1 MRTMLIAAA
10 VVAVLAG
17 AAVALDRIAAVEI
30 KKDGFNPRT
39 VTIESGDAVTWKN
52 SDTAVHQVAVDKT
65 SCKPS
70 LEPAQRGSCTFATPG
85 TFSYKDPSQS
95 TSGFTGTLTVGKNTR
110 AVTLASSRSVMI
122 FGGATTLLGTV
133 ASKQAGGSVTIV
145 AQPAGEPAWSTQV
158 TTTSGGNWSL
168 QVQPRIRT
176 IYQARYEGVSSPSV
190 AVNVRPRIM
199 LQKVG
204 RDRFLVVVLAAHSMA
219 GKTVDVARWTNGGWT
234 TLTQVQLQSIART
247 STIAVNSFSSY
258 VKLGTKLRIFM
269 PSSQTGPDY
278 IDGHSNFVFK

>member
-1 MRTMLIAAA
+1 MAAIA
-10 VVAVLAG
+10 VAILAG
-17 AAVALDRIAAVEI
+17 GAVALAKTAAIEIA
-30 KKDGFNPRT
+30 KDGFNPLA
-39 VTIESGDAVTWKN
+39 VTIQTGDAVTWKN
-52 SDTAVHQVAVDKT
+52 SDTAAHQVAVDKT
-65 SCKPS
+65 TCKLS
-70 LEPAQRGSCTFATPG
+70 LEPAQSGSCAFATPG
-85 TFSYKDPSQS
+85 TFTYTDPSKKE
-95 TSGFTGTLTVGKNTR
+95 TGFTGTLTVAQNSR

-122 FGGATTLLGTV
+122 FGDATTLSGTIS
-133 ASKQAGGSVTIV
+133 SKQAAESVTIV

-176 IYQARYEGVSSPSV
+176 TYQAKYEDVSSQSLIV
-190 AVNVRPRIM
+190 TVRPRIT

-219 GKTVDVARWTNGGWT
+219 SKTVDVARWTNGGWT
-234 TLTQVQLQSIART
+234 TIGQQQLQAIART